1 MKFLIKSNS
10 IGTCYHVYRFCS
22 NKKNSRNT
30 GKIKYTYSPVL
41 LENETIV
48 SSNSFAGDLD
58 RILALGTSSG
68 RILSFKL
75 KFKLKYFTNRQ

>member
-1 MKFLIKSNS
+1 M
-10 IGTCYHVYRFCS
+10 
-22 NKKNSRNT
+22 NKDGQLNFYNLNT

-75 KFKLKYFTNRQ
+75 KFKLKIYKQFRQNCGPNDNS